1 MLKRYA
7 LKEMTEVWS
16 EANKFRLWYIIEAYA
31 CEALL
36 EIGLI
41 PESVVKELW
50 NSQPEPIDV
59 NRIKAIEK
67 SVQHESIAF
76 QMYVTEIC
84 PSIANE
90 KYHHGLTSSDILDT
104 CFGLQLV
111 SASELLT
118 RQLKKLSTEL
128 QAKALNYKYTP
139 CIGRSHGI
147 HAEPTT
153 FGLKLARAFA
163 EVQRNCNRLN
173 RAQSEISVGMLS
185 GPVGNYTNIN
195 PYVEEYVCRKLGL
208 SVETISSQI
217 IPRDRYAM
225 YFSTIGVIASSIERI
240 SIELRQLQMTEISE
254 VAESFS
260 SSQKGS
266 SAMPHKKNPI
276 LLENVTGL
284 SRMVKAYV
292 SPALDNVSLW
302 QERDMSHSSVERI
315 IGPDATITLDF
326 AIHRLTQ
333 IISNLVINEQSMLEN
348 LNLLNGVTYSQPVL
362 LRLIEKGLNKEKA
375 YRMVQKSAQ
384 KTMANGLDFLT
395 ELRSDDDYAE
405 WLSEEELVRIFD
417 PLVLN
422 VRVDTIFER
431 LLNEFDPA

>member
-1 MLKRYA
+1 
-7 LKEMTEVWS
+7 
-16 EANKFRLWYIIEAYA
+16 
-31 CEALL
+31 
-36 EIGLI
+36 
-41 PESVVKELW
+41 
-50 NSQPEPIDV
+50 
-59 NRIKAIEK
+59 
-67 SVQHESIAF
+67 
-76 QMYVTEIC
+76 
-84 PSIANE
+84 
-90 KYHHGLTSSDILDT
+90 
-104 CFGLQLV
+104 
-111 SASELLT
+111 
-118 RQLKKLSTEL
+118 
-128 QAKALNYKYTP
+128 
-139 CIGRSHGI
+139 
-147 HAEPTT
+147 
-153 FGLKLARAFA
+153 
-163 EVQRNCNRLN
+163 
-173 RAQSEISVGMLS
+173 VGMLS